1 MRMCSEFTICVLIF
15 VWFAGHKK
23 ELDCATLSF
32 YRKTIGRKER
42 PSQFP
47 QLPAS
52 CLYLH
57 LSDKMI
63 ILLGVCTDK
72 QGVKHY
78 ISCDSAPTVLE
89 KSASNCSGERK
100 TIAINALLNS
110 YNVTMPLIEYSI
122 LISLPRIL
130 DKNFSSNPL

>member
-1 MRMCSEFTICVLIF
+1 MCSEFTICVLIF

-32 YRKTIGRKER
+32 YRKTIGRKAI
-42 PSQFP
+42 SIP
-47 QLPAS
+47 QLLAS

-78 ISCDSAPTVLE
+78 ISCD
-89 KSASNCSGERK
+89 
-100 TIAINALLNS
+100 
-110 YNVTMPLIEYSI
+110 
-122 LISLPRIL
+122 
-130 DKNFSSNPL
+130 